1 MSEDT
6 AIEEIDKQSQERE
19 VQLQKDM
26 ADHFMSGIHH
36 RVMIADKAHEMGKK
50 VIMVDIDGT
59 ICTQVGDPSNTSI
72 EPDEFLKAEPFP
84 KRIEYLNSLYDE
96 GHYLHYWTARGCM
109 SGIDKL
115 KETREQL
122 DSWGVKYNDVAVFK
136 PFYDI
141 WIDDKGVGVRR
152 DTEGAISEFKENISQ
167 AIEML

>member
-1 MSEDT
+1 MSENT
-6 AIEEIDKQSQERE
+6 AIVEINKLSQENE
-19 VQLQKDM
+19 LQLQKDM
-26 ADHFMSGIHH
+26 ADHFMKGIAH

-50 VIMVDIDGT
+50 VIIVDIDGT
-59 ICTQVGDPSNTSI
+59 ICRQVGNPGESADAN
-72 EPDEFLKAEPFP
+72 EFTNAEPFS
-84 KRIEYLNSLYDE
+84 KRIEYLNSLHDE
-96 GHYLHYWTARGCM
+96 GHYIHYWTARGCWH
-109 SGIDKL
+109 GNDTL

-152 DTEGAISEFKENISQ
+152 DTEGSITEFKANISQ

>member
-6 AIEEIDKQSQERE
+6 AIEEFNNQKQEKE
-19 VQLQKDM
+19 LQLQQDM
-26 ADHFMSGIHH
+26 ADHFMEGINH
-36 RVMIADKAHEMGKK
+36 RVMIASKAHEMDKK

-59 ICTQVGDPSNTSI
+59 ICTQVGDPGKPIS
-72 EPDEFLKAEPFP
+72 PDEFLEAEPFP

-96 GHYLHYWTARGCM
+96 GHYIHYWTARGCM

-122 DSWGVKYNDVAVFK
+122 DSWGVKYNDLAVFK
-136 PFYDI
+136 PFYDL
-141 WIDDKGVGVRR
+141 WIDDKGVSVRR

>member
-1 MSEDT
+1 MSENT
-6 AIEEIDKQSQERE
+6 VIEEIDNQKQEKE
-19 VQLQKDM
+19 LQLQKDM
-26 ADHFMSGIHH
+26 ANYFMEGINH
-36 RVMIADKAHEMGKK
+36 RVMIASKAHEMGKK

-59 ICTQVGDPSNTSI
+59 ICTQVGDPGKPIS
-72 EPDEFLKAEPFP
+72 PDEFLEAEPFP

-96 GHYLHYWTARGCM
+96 GHYMHYWTARGCM

-122 DSWGVKYNDVAVFK
+122 DSWGVKYNDLAVFK
-136 PFYDI
+136 PFYDL
-141 WIDDKGVGVRR
+141 WIDDKGVSVRR

>member
-1 MSEDT
+1 MSENT
-6 AIEEIDKQSQERE
+6 VIEEIDNQNQESE
-19 VQLQKDM
+19 LQLQKDM
-26 ADHFMSGIHH
+26 AEHFMEGINH
-36 RVMIADKAHEMGKK
+36 RVMIASKAHEMDKK

-59 ICTQVGDPSNTSI
+59 ICTQVGDPSEPI
-72 EPDEFLKAEPFP
+72 LPDEFLKAEPFP

-96 GHYLHYWTARGCM
+96 GHYIHYWTARGCM

-136 PFYDI
+136 PFYDL

-152 DTEGAISEFKENISQ
+152 DTEGAISEFKKDISQ

>member
-1 MSEDT
+1 MSENT
-6 AIEEIDKQSQERE
+6 VIEELDKQTQEKDL
-19 VQLQKDM
+19 QLQKDM
-26 ADHFMSGIHH
+26 AGHFMREINH

-50 VIMVDIDGT
+50 VIIVDIDGT
-59 ICTQVGDPSNTSI
+59 ICTQVGDPGKPISP
-72 EPDEFLKAEPFP
+72 EEFMEAEPFP

-96 GHYLHYWTARGCM
+96 GHYIQYWTARGCM

-136 PFYDI
+136 PFYDV
-141 WIDDKGVGVRR
+141 WIDDKSVPVRR
-152 DTEGAISEFKENISQ
+152 NTEGAISEFKENISQ